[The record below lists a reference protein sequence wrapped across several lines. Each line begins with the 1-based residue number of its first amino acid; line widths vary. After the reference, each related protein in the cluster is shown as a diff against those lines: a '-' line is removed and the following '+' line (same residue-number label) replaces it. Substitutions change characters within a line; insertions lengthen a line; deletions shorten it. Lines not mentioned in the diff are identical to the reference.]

1 MPGTEKKK
9 TGFEALAKS
18 SLYPQEEMLRVKKGK
33 SSFFIGLPK
42 ETSFQE
48 NRISLTPD
56 AVALLVNHG
65 HEVLVETK
73 AGEGS
78 KFSDKQYSEAGAK
91 IAYSA
96 QEVYK
101 ADFIL
106 KIEPPTI
113 EEMEYFRPGQTLIS
127 ALQMGYLSVERVQA
141 LLKKRVTALAY
152 EFIEDKVGSMPIVR
166 AMSEIAGSTVMLI
179 AAEYLSTVKNGKGII
194 LGGITGV
201 PPTKVVIIGAGTVA
215 EYSARA
221 ALSLGAEIQVF
232 DNHLYKLRRIKHTL
246 GLQFYTSTI
255 DTVTLSECLKNAD
268 VVIGALRAEK
278 GRVRH
283 VVSEEMVSNMK
294 SDSLIIDLSID
305 QGGCVA
311 TSEIT
316 THAKPV
322 FRKYDVIHYCVPN
335 VASRVANTATTALS
349 NIFTPTILRAAEEG
363 GVEEMIF
370 AHKWF
375 MKGVYTY
382 KGHLTNESL
391 ARKFNMKHKDIE
403 LILAARA

>member
-1 MPGTEKKK
+1 MTEKKK
-9 TGFEALAKS
+9 TGFEALAKTR
-18 SLYPQEEMLRVKKGK
+18 LATEEQLLKVKKSK
-33 SSFFIGLPK
+33 HAFFIGLPR
-42 ETSFQE
+42 EISLQE

-56 AVALLVNHG
+56 AVALLVNNG
-65 HEVLVETK
+65 HEVWVETK

-78 KFSDKQYSEAGAK
+78 KFSDKQYSDAGAK
-91 IAYSA
+91 IVYSPL
-96 QEVYK
+96 EVYK
-101 ADFIL
+101 ADVIL
-106 KIEPPTI
+106 KIEPPTLEEI
-113 EEMEYFRPGQTLIS
+113 EYMRPGQALIS
-127 ALQMGYLSVERVQA
+127 ALQVGHLDQEFINA
-141 LLKKRVTALAY
+141 LLRKKVTALAY
-152 EFIEDKVGSMPIVR
+152 EYIEDKVGGMPIVR
-166 AMSEIAGSTVMLI
+166 AMSEIAGSTVILI
-179 AAEYLSTVKNGKGII
+179 AAEYLSASKKGKGII

-246 GLQFYTSTI
+246 GHQVYTSTI
-255 DTVTLSECLKNAD
+255 DTVTLSESLKTAD

-283 VVSEEMVSNMK
+283 VISEEMVSKMK
-294 SDSLIIDLSID
+294 PDSLIIDLSID
-305 QGGCVA
+305 QGGSVA

-316 THAKPV
+316 THDKPT

-335 VASRVANTATTALS
+335 VASRVAHTATTALS

-370 AHKWF
+370 SHKWF

-382 KGHLTNESL
+382 KGSLTNESV
-391 ARKFNMKHKDIE
+391 ARKFGLKFKNIE
-403 LILAARA
+403 LLIAARF